1 MKQYCFCN
9 VISIQHSADNLKE
22 HAHYHSL
29 EITTYIRVN
38 QTSFEK
44 FDDIEECGEAFVAHY
59 QNRYLNDCE
68 EFGGDTRIEH
78 VGDVLFE
85 ILFEKWKEQG
95 AFLERFEIGETPLR
109 KYIITHT
116 I

>member
-1 MKQYCFCN
+1 MTQYCFTN
-9 VISIQHSADNLKE
+9 VISIRHSADNNIE

-29 EITTYIRVN
+29 EITTYIRVHMN
-38 QTSFEK
+38 QFEK

-59 QNRYLNDCE
+59 QDKYLNDCE

-85 ILFEKWKEQG
+85 ILSAKWQEQG
-95 AFLERFEIGETPLR
+95 VLVERFEIGENPLR
-109 KYIITHT
+109 KYIITHK